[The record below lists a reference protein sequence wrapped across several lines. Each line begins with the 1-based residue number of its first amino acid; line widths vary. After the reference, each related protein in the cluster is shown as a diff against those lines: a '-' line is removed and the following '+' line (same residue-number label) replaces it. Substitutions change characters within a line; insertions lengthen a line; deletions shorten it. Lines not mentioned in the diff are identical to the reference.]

1 MPTHQLAQLN
11 IAAMTEPLDSPSMV
25 DFVNNLERINALAE
39 TAEGFVWR
47 LQTQEGDATAV
58 QPLGDQTLVN
68 LSVWRDVATLK
79 DYVYKTAH
87 ADIMR
92 RRKAWFDRMDDSHL
106 VLWWVPVGHWPS
118 VDEAIARLDM
128 LRVSGP
134 SAQAF
139 SFSQSFPPPQAS
151 GGH

>member
-11 IAAMTEPLDSPSMV
+11 IATMKEPLESPSMA
-25 DFVNNLERINALAE
+25 DFVNNLERINALADK
-39 TAEGFVWR
+39 AEGFVWR
-47 LQTQEGDATAV
+47 LQTQDGDATAV
-58 QPLGDQTLVN
+58 QPLGDKTLVN

-92 RRKAWFDRMDDSHL
+92 RRKEWFDRMEDSHL
-106 VLWWVPVGHWPS
+106 VLWWVPVGHRPS
-118 VDEAIARLDM
+118 VEEAIARLEL
-128 LRVSGP
+128 LRASGA

-139 SFSQSFPPPQAS
+139 GFSQSFPPPQAS